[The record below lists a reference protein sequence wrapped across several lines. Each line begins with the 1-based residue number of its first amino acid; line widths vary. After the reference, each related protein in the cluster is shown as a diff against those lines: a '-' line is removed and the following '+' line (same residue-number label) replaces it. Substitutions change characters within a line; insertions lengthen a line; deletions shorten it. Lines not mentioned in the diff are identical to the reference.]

1 MAKGGQTPPLPGS
14 PRMLA
19 AWKRKES
26 GDVVAARREAERIL
40 ADSPS
45 PEDRAQAEEL
55 LRRGTS
61 PRALYAFA
69 ALAAFI
75 LVLLVAL
82 AATRYQGP

>member
-1 MAKGGQTPPLPGS
+1 MARGTQTPPLPGS
-14 PRMLA
+14 PRMQA
-19 AWKRKES
+19 AWKLKEA
-26 GDVVAARREAERIL
+26 GDVVAARREAERLL

-55 LRRGTS
+55 LRRTTT

-75 LVLLVAL
+75 LVLLVVL
-82 AATRYQGP
+82 AATRY